1 LNLLLSLKPY
11 EDITKFNSHDSS
23 WSCQC
28 GTMVDPTKID
38 KFRPNLLSPEPKF
51 DGEYAYTST
60 GEKYTLVHQYNRI
73 PEWKEK
79 IEKKYE

>member
-1 LNLLLSLKPY
+1 
-11 EDITKFNSHDSS
+11 
-23 WSCQC
+23 
-28 GTMVDPTKID
+28 MVDPTKID

-51 DGEYAYTST
+51 DGEYVYTST